1 MALIPGGRLPGALV
15 VDLFAGGGG
24 ASSGIARAIGRDPD
38 IAVNH
43 DRAAIAMH
51 AANHPTTRHYCE
63 SVFKVVPRK
72 VCRGLPVGLLWAS
85 PDCTHHSKAKG
96 GKPRKKK
103 IRGLAWVVCR
113 WAKEARPGVICLE
126 NVEEFAD
133 WGPLGPDDRP
143 DKARRGQTFRAWTR
157 KLERYGY
164 RVEHRILV
172 AADYGAPT
180 TRRRLF
186 LVARRDGKPILW
198 PEPTH
203 GKGRRKPWRT
213 AAEII
218 DWNLPCP
225 SIFERKRPLAEA
237 TQRRIAHGV
246 MRYVVEAARPFI
258 VPVKTWGGGGND
270 PRSIDLPMRTVTA
283 NKRGEFAIVSPTL
296 VQTSYGE
303 RPDRWRCVPCGY
315 VYDRADLPVCGC
327 VKCGSEAD
335 PVLMPGQ
342 APRVPG
348 LHKPLGTVVAQGQKH
363 ALVAALLTKHYG
375 GVIGHEVTRPTSTV
389 TAKDHHALTVA
400 HLTKFQQ
407 NSVGQDLRE
416 PLHTVMAG
424 ATRFAE
430 VRAFLVKSYGTSTAQ
445 PVDQPLGTVTSR
457 DRFALVTVDGV
468 DYAIADIGM
477 RMLVP
482 RELFN
487 AQGFD
492 RDYIID
498 PSLDGEPL
506 TKTAQVEKAGNSVPP
521 CMAEA
526 LVRANLAG
534 GAAREAA

>member
-1 MALIPGGRLPGALV
+1 VRRRQLSLIPGGKLPGALV

-63 SVFKVVPRK
+63 SVFKVEPRK

-103 IRGLAWVVCR
+103 IRGLAWVVTR

-133 WGPLGPDDRP
+133 WGPLGPDNRP
-143 DKARRGQTFRAWTR
+143 DKARRGQTFRAWVR
-157 KLERYGY
+157 KLESYGY

-180 TRRRLF
+180 TRKRLF
-186 LVARRDGKPILW
+186 LVARRDGHPITW
-198 PEPTH
+198 PVPTH
-203 GKGRRKPWRT
+203 GKGRSKPWRT

-225 SIFERKRPLAEA
+225 SIFDRKKPLAEA

-246 MRYVVEAARPFI
+246 MRYVVEAVRPFI
-258 VPVKTWGGGGND
+258 VPVKTWGGGGNG

-283 NKRGEFAIVSPTL
+283 SKRGEFAVVSPTL
-296 VQTSYGE
+296 IQTSYGE
-303 RPDRWRCVPCGY
+303 RP
-315 VYDRADLPVCGC
+315 
-327 VKCGSEAD
+327 
-335 PVLMPGQ
+335 GQ
-342 APRVPG
+342 SPRVPG

-375 GVIGHEVTRPTSTV
+375 GVIGHGVDRPTSTV

-407 NSVGQDLRE
+407 NSVGQGLDE
-416 PLHTVMAG
+416 PLHTVLAG

-430 VRAFLVKSYGTSTAQ
+430 VRAFLVKFYGQSTAQ
-445 PVDQPLGTVTSR
+445 PMDVPLGTVTAK

-487 AQGFD
+487 AQDFD
-492 RDYIID
+492 PDYIID
-498 PSLDGEPL
+498 PVLDGKPL

-526 LVRANLAG
+526 LVRANVVVPARR
-534 GAAREAA
+534 AA